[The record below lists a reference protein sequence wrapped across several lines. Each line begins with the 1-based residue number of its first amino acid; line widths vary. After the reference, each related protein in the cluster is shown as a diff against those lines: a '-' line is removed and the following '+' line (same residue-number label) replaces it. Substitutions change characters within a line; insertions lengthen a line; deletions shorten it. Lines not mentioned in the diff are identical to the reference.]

1 MHKFS
6 AIKDMVKKI
15 TNDKR
20 RKEVVVAR
28 EGAGVFMSNTN
39 YQRIET

>member
-1 MHKFS
+1 
-6 AIKDMVKKI
+6 MVKKI
-15 TNDKR
+15 TNDNLR

-28 EGAGVFMSNTN
+28 ESAGAFMSNTN